1 MDCRYLIS
9 NMKPDCKILS
19 LTTVATPHRGSPFAD
34 YCMEKIGKHSTQ
46 IKPTCNEYEADS
58 FT

>member
-9 NMKPDCKILS
+9 NLKPDCKILS

-34 YCMEKIGKHSTQ
+34 YCMAKIGKARTFPPSYSTG
-46 IKPTCNEYEADS
+46 YS
-58 FT
+58 YG